1 MNGGEE
7 SVPSMAVGLGG
18 VVVVGVVGAGMMM
31 MMVVVPEMA
40 HASEMVVSNVSNVVN
55 VDDASWSALVASEPK
70 NALSLPTWVI
80 HVASVVEWWVFLLKF
95 SPTGYDAIYPFCWM
109 HLGLEFLEVEWII
122 IIIIII
128 VT

>member
-7 SVPSMAVGLGG
+7 SVLSMAVGLGG
-18 VVVVGVVGAGMMM
+18 VGVVVGRVVGAGMMM

-40 HASEMVVSNVSNVVN
+40 HATEMVVSNVSNVVN

-80 HVASVVEWWVFLLKF
+80 HVASVVEW
-95 SPTGYDAIYPFCWM
+95 
-109 HLGLEFLEVEWII
+109 
-122 IIIIII
+122 
-128 VT
+128 

>member
-1 MNGGEE
+1 VINGGEE

-80 HVASVVEWWVFLLKF
+80 HVASVVEW
-95 SPTGYDAIYPFCWM
+95 
-109 HLGLEFLEVEWII
+109 
-122 IIIIII
+122 
-128 VT
+128 